1 MRSEY
6 RQIAVRAAGIII
18 ACFIAAGCGKSGA
31 GGPPQA
37 GTPEVG
43 IVVMRPER
51 VTITTELPGRT
62 VSQLVAEV
70 RPQVSGIVTKRHFE
84 EGADVKAGELLYQ
97 IDPAMYEAAY
107 ANASA
112 GLARAEANVTAI
124 RSRMERYKDLVKI
137 DAVSKQEYDDSASAL
152 QQAFADIEAN
162 KAAKDTARINLA
174 YTRVTAPITGR
185 IGRSMTTVGALATA
199 GQIVPFATIQQLDPI
214 FVDVTQSSANLLRL
228 RRSIEA
234 GRIRDGG
241 PDRARVKLL
250 LEDGTPYPS
259 EGTLKF
265 SDITVDQSTG
275 SFILR
280 ISFPNPRHVLLP
292 GMYVRALIQDGVV
305 ENAILAPQQGV
316 TRDRKGNAVALVLGP
331 DNKVQQRVI
340 AVDRAIGEKWLVASG
355 LAAGDRVI
363 VEGTQK
369 VRPGAPAKAVPFGAA
384 PQAGKAAGPPA
395 TN

>member
-1 MRSEY
+1 MDRAKGARMRSEY
-6 RQIAVRAAGIII
+6 RQQIIRAAGIIV

-37 GTPEVG
+37 GPPEVG
-43 IVVMRPER
+43 VVVMRPER
-51 VTITTELPGRT
+51 VAITTELPGRT

-84 EGADVKAGELLYQ
+84 EGTDVKAGELLYQ

-185 IGRSMTTVGALATA
+185 IGRSTTTVGALATA

-234 GRIRDGG
+234 GRIKDGG

-250 LEDGTPYPS
+250 LEDSTPYPS
-259 EGTLKF
+259 RGHPQIFGYHRGPEHRFVHPPHLL
-265 SDITVDQSTG
+265 SQPQAC
-275 SFILR
+275 SFA
-280 ISFPNPRHVLLP
+280 RHVRARPHP
-292 GMYVRALIQDGVV
+292 GRDSREVR
-305 ENAILAPQQGV
+305 
-316 TRDRKGNAVALVLGP
+316 
-331 DNKVQQRVI
+331 
-340 AVDRAIGEKWLVASG
+340 SS
-355 LAAGDRVI
+355 
-363 VEGTQK
+363 
-369 VRPGAPAKAVPFGAA
+369 RPSRGS
-384 PQAGKAAGPPA
+384 PA
-395 TN
+395 TARAMR